1 MQWNLIKARKIA
13 GMSQVDVAKR
23 LGISADAY
31 GMKERGKY
39 QFTQREMFALAE
51 LFNQRLDD
59 IFLPTNF
66 GSSEIKRGIK

>member
-39 QFTQREMFALAE
+39 QFTQSEMFALAE